1 MWNNCTLRYNLCIT
15 FLNQQ
20 PVRKRGVK
28 GRDPLIEETVKAV
41 KEAEASAKD
50 LIAKA
55 KEEAEAILKDAESKA
70 EALKTDAADKAK
82 ECRAQ
87 RLAAADEEGKKI
99 LSESEEESKR
109 SIEALKLVAG
119 NNEKD
124 AIETVLRK
132 LI

>member
-1 MWNNCTLRYNLCIT
+1 MNK
-15 FLNQQ
+15 F
-20 PVRKRGVK
+20 GVK

-50 LIAKA
+50 MIAKA
-55 KEEAEAILKDAESKA
+55 KEEAEEILKDAEKKA
-70 EALKTDAADKAK
+70 EALKTEAAEKAK

-87 RLAAADEEGKKI
+87 RLAAAEEEGEKI
-99 LSESEEESKR
+99 LRESEEESVR
-109 SIEALKLVAG
+109 NVEALKLVAG